1 MKEIFDK
8 LKHSPIHN
16 YILPGLTSWVFSAL
30 RETLDNEAQIQVSG
44 IIGSVL

>member
-8 LKHSPIHN
+8 LKQREQ
-16 YILPGLTSWVFSAL
+16 VFSAL
-30 RETLDNEAQIQVSG
+30 RETLDSESQVQVSG